1 MIIKVYC
8 YFILIID
15 KKKHVIDSDS
25 LLYNESSGIISL
37 VMGSFLLLLEKL
49 LLQMLALQMDYL
61 WGWISVRMMTHLIP

>member
-1 MIIKVYC
+1 M
-8 YFILIID
+8 
-15 KKKHVIDSDS
+15 IDSGS

-61 WGWISVRMMTHLIP
+61 WGVDICSNDDPI